1 MENANQN
8 VLARLH
14 LGAILPLLEDIAAYD
29 SLVHEATGDWNVT
42 LQFQLPGGDP
52 ATALEFK
59 QGKLQAHRTGVKGS
73 KVTLTFKDARFLN
86 DLFQGRSKKSPR
98 PNLQGLFH
106 LKKLTGLDPV
116 LGRLEYY
123 LKPSA
128 ELLQNPETFDFCTRL
143 NLYALAYG
151 IKVVGEH
158 DPEMSAVV
166 SHLPDGVLE
175 IRVTAGPSAH
185 IGVKQGRFFPGRGP
199 AKRAN
204 AVLEIADLDTAWAML
219 QGSLDLYAAVG
230 SEKIKLR
237 GNLPLLDGIN
247 PLLDRLTLYLS

>member
-29 SLVHEATGDWNVT
+29 PEIREATGDWNVT

-59 QGKLQAHRTGVKGS
+59 QGKLIAHRIGVKGS

-86 DLFQGRSKKSPR
+86 EVFQGRSKKSPR

-116 LGRLEYY
+116 LGKLEHY

-128 ELLQNPETFDFCTRL
+128 ELLQNPETFDFCARL

-158 DPEMSAVV
+158 DPEMSPVV

-175 IRVTAGPSAH
+175 IRVTGGPSAH
-185 IGVKQGRFFPGRGP
+185 IGVKEGQFFPGRGP
-199 AKRAN
+199 AEKPN
-204 AVLEIADLDTAWAML
+204 AVLEISDLNTAWAML
-219 QGSLDLYAAVG
+219 QGTLDLYAAVG

-247 PLLDRLTLYLS
+247 PLLDRLALYLS